1 MHYAWDEDKRT
12 ENLRRRG
19 LDCAD
24 AAIVMQSLRLTAL
37 DTREDYGADRWGSI
51 GMLYGR
57 VVMLVYS
64 ALAPDLIRVIA
75 LRKATRHERTH
86 YERFLQDRLGAG

>member
-1 MHYAWDEDKRT
+1 MQYVWDEDKRT
-12 ENLRRRG
+12 DNLRRRG
-19 LDCAD
+19 LDFVD

-37 DTREDYGADRWGSI
+37 DTREDYGEDRWCSI

-57 VVMLVYS
+57 VVVLVYS
-64 ALAPDLIRVIA
+64 ELTPDLIRVIS

-86 YERFLQDRLGAG
+86 YAHFLQHRLGSG

>member
-1 MHYAWDEDKRT
+1 MQYAWDEDKRR

-19 LDCAD
+19 LDFAD
-24 AAIVMQSLRLTAL
+24 AAIVMQSLCLTAL
-37 DTREDYGADRWGSI
+37 DTREDYGEDRWCSI

-57 VVMLVYS
+57 VVVLVYS
-64 ALAPDLIRVIA
+64 ALAPDLIRVIS

-86 YERFLQDRLGAG
+86 YARFLQDRLGAG